1 MTEQTNVVVT
11 APRSSKK
18 ITLLKGAA
26 IVLAACASPA
36 FATEAAP
43 ALDVSAATTILS
55 GITAAVA
62 AIGVAKL
69 APAATSVAFKWAKG
83 ALFS

>member
-1 MTEQTNVVVT
+1 MSIKNLVNRKVVRNAAV
-11 APRSSKK
+11 
-18 ITLLKGAA
+18 ITLATVA
-26 IVLAACASPA
+26 PAA
-36 FATEAAP
+36 FATGEVGGV
-43 ALDVSAATTILS
+43 DVSGAVTIIG

-62 AIGVAKL
+62 AIGAAKL